1 MRGMS
6 KKDTLAYQ
14 VSLGLFAG
22 LLGIASTAHGAPIYD
37 GGTLA
42 ADGKK
47 AGNVTIDTATANTT
61 KITSTQPN
69 NVIGWKDFS
78 IKSTEKVEFD
88 GGVTGTTAKNY
99 LNIVTGNV
107 TSHIDG
113 EMKGGNNVYIA
124 NTHGVVF
131 GKGASVDVGNLYV
144 TTQDLTGVDY
154 SQATNSAKI
163 GAGTVIDTSTAKAA
177 ASAKADVVSLVDTAG
192 KDLKANK
199 IVLEGRSVR
208 IMNDENIQSSE
219 VYTLANTDPLTVKIP
234 DTSGK
239 LQDKTVRPYT
249 GYVHVGYDTSN
260 AAPSTGTG
268 NKYRNLTK
276 DNIYKLVANATKL
289 NGMTTNDKD
298 ANYMLRKD
306 ITLPTGTPP
315 GTPHTPIGTEAAPFK
330 GRFDGMFHEI
340 SGLTFDTAHEG
351 TPTEYVGLF
360 GTTDG
365 ATIMNVGLKDANLS
379 AVKFGGGLVG
389 HAKGHTVISAVYN
402 ESSTGMG
409 AGNYAGGLVGW
420 LDSSSLDNAYNTA
433 KVNNGGGLVGQ
444 FDGNS
449 KIYAAYNTGEITSGV
464 SYSVYTV
471 YGTGVVTSGTDP
483 AFIKDAYTN
492 RMDLGPSANN
502 NIVHN
507 SYTTNSTG
515 QATLVVPSGTAT
527 TGDAKK
533 AATYAG
539 WDISDEGGANTTWRI
554 FAGQTTPL
562 LTAFMK
568 GTVQAE
574 YSYADFQQA
583 NHGHSDNIASG
594 YTVQAADKQTDGSYV
609 KRAGTESNGGKDI
622 TKRTYNADYLK
633 IAHKD
638 GDNYT
643 PVTSVD
649 PTNDH
654 DIKLYGAKDRSL
666 VELSK
671 ADSQGNGGG
680 GGRRN
685 AGKEAMLFSRQHGYD
700 IAGANVTIE
709 KRKVVVDVEKWGKI
723 EREYNGSYDAGEE
736 FKKAITTGDVSTRVD
751 GLVAG
756 DGATMTLASGAAT
769 FHNRGDWSGSSAS
782 LSKDAGYNKAVYID
796 SSKVTFGDA
805 ENYDTDVSQINAKE
819 LTGNILQKTIKAK
832 LTTATGIDKTYDG
845 TSKVL
850 KSQYQPDP
858 NLILDSSTPLVG
870 TNDVTL
876 NQADVTVKYKDK
888 ATKSEVENAGA
899 HDVAYEGVKLTSTTP
914 GMTKNYKLV
923 DQEGNVL
930 YREAI
935 DDDPNAAAAVTSGGT
950 LWGTG
955 TIERRKL
962 DASHFSI
969 TGASKIYD
977 GKAYLLVDGTE
988 HKVEVAVNA
997 NAGTA
1002 ADTTQKGLVE
1012 KDKNNLQF
1020 KISAADGKAYYKNA
1034 SNANTKDVYSATSP
1048 NGAQFLSYTLKASG
1062 SALENYAFEGATTQD
1077 LTTAGT
1083 YDIKNA
1089 ATIKPREITVDL
1101 LKKTGIDKT
1110 YDGNAN
1116 VKDENKVFG
1125 ANFGYADGTAKLV
1138 EGDGAKIEAKT
1149 AVYKKKAGAP
1159 EAADKDVSRV
1169 GDTATGTVTP
1179 NGKDVEYTIG
1189 LSDAIAAANYRL
1201 KYDTHTTNGG
1211 ANDTITMTGAG
1222 TITPKKLTL
1231 ASPGNVTRAYD
1242 GTSKVYK
1249 SQLPASYKNL
1259 DHTNGVVDNDPVHL
1273 DFDTVDPQVDPQVG
1287 TYYTDSTMKTEAKNA
1302 NADKNGSLMSGKNV
1316 YTVKYTFTPKLDNG
1330 NYEVDATTPLAGQG
1344 TIKQA
1349 SLDPTKFEMML
1360 KDGKVEK
1367 TYDGTVNAPDD
1378 GLTSVQIGTETI
1390 YNGTGFSIER
1400 ADSKYYYGSLLAE
1413 RRDANVD
1420 ESGNALAGFN
1430 TYGVQYKITLN
1441 GNAKNNYD
1449 LSGLNGKTE
1458 VHGGTYTVD
1467 GSTIAFKKDGIGYIK
1482 SRKIY
1487 VSLGDSV
1494 RGTMPKN
1501 TPTKVYDGTDK
1512 LNIDGATNGEFLVKF
1527 ALGSGSGSEP
1537 TGLVGGNGKNAS
1549 TGAYES
1555 RNAGDPKKNS
1565 LRDVVYTPKVS
1576 GVPETNYVF
1585 YHAEGEHK
1593 GEKVDAAHPLKGK
1606 GTITQATLRITAP
1619 TDVRRQYNGDTD
1631 VLTTQGKLS
1640 LATPLKHESA
1650 AGKNDA
1656 KTSAGVLD
1664 DVALNEIDTSK
1675 DGTGAGLS
1683 DKYYRHYN
1691 AADANADDP
1700 QSQTDYVTYHRIKL
1714 TGADAGN
1721 YRLTYLD
1728 SDGTTVKALDRD
1740 TGFTGY
1746 NATDP
1751 VDYYTM
1757 KGKGVIERR
1766 KVNAGDFHF
1775 DFAGVTKVYDGD
1787 TPVKYDKDSTK
1798 AANYITKVAVDL
1810 GGTIGERRLDYTLN
1824 EAKYLDKNVAAN
1836 QGTGEVSYKL
1846 KLKGDLLKN
1855 YDFADLNNAAGQ
1867 AAGYSYDSVNNAVS
1881 RTLKVGTI
1889 TKRPVY
1895 AHVVNDNVTKT
1906 YNAKKNVIDESGAA
1920 LSGDQLVTFDNVKNG
1935 AVQAEA
1941 GLIGADNLGNGT
1953 TASYTEKK
1961 VGDKDRTINY
1971 TLALS
1976 APSGKAALINNYE
1989 LQDENGN
1996 TAAAL
2001 TTMTNTI
2008 NRRALRL
2015 KADDVKKVYDANTK
2029 VKVGGAD
2036 SPNDGLHF
2044 FDDNDKQWDDRLTPV
2059 QDDVKIDTVAPN
2071 VYAREYKS
2079 KNATRTEED
2088 KKNNV
2093 NYTGIKLTGT
2103 DAANYYLADSE
2114 KNALQGND
2122 TAGYTMTGYG
2132 EITPFQVTRA
2142 NFNLKLKDLD
2152 KTYDGNAFVKDGT
2165 PENPAGWKT
2174 SHIDKSEITDGS
2186 NNHLYDLDVD
2196 KVASAT
2202 YRNAGNT
2209 ADDKNVGTGKKV
2221 LFKLKFTK
2229 DTLNNFDFDALE
2241 TADTNG
2247 SRMIDGVYHAY
2258 DNTGKITPK
2267 DLRVKLD
2274 GYARKPYD
2282 GTADVKD
2289 VEKRLS
2295 LVKEDIVSGDDVSL
2309 GSSRG
2314 YYQQGIAAGSPKVA
2328 NANIA
2333 PAAANANGYD
2343 VAYTVQ
2349 SDGADRNNYHFI
2361 NAADGMDVNHNGG
2374 SIYAKGD
2381 IERRK
2386 LYASTKP
2393 VEKTYNADTDVR
2405 INNALASANDLVEF
2419 HDAEGKKDAVF
2430 ASGSYGTN
2438 ATTAAY
2444 VANPAV
2450 PSAAAADASDTANK
2464 WVKYTLKI
2472 DGQDA
2477 GGTDYANNY
2486 VVYDAERPNTV
2497 LYDAAAGT
2505 NDGLTTTNNII
2516 NRAPLTLTAGYA
2528 TKQYDGGNKV
2538 KNPSPDSLLNITG
2551 GWQGTDGG
2559 DLNRTA
2565 YTATYLNENVNK
2577 EGVDYGNIQI
2587 DPTGTTKASN
2597 YVLSYNGKDVERN
2610 GETYRLHGEGAITK
2624 RILTGNDLTPGF
2636 TTAPIEKTYD
2646 GTADVKNPSRY
2657 VNYMRTRYKK
2667 DDGTDLDLA
2676 ANGYTVERADY
2687 LDKADGT
2694 KAKDVATGK
2703 DVKFQFA
2710 LNDGNFDYSGLTNW
2724 KPDENGVYHF
2734 SQDYDRDAS
2743 GVGRGRIKG
2752 RLVGVTLHLVQKLYD
2767 GTKDVKNGYY
2777 TREANGN
2784 LIEHKN
2790 SDVDWKQVFTL
2801 NGTHG
2806 EIAGDA
2812 NSGFANGETFDFDAS
2827 GSYGDKTVNRGP
2839 QYTTAAKAVDY
2850 QVKLKQDS
2858 ANRNYTFQYRVVD
2871 ADGRELAA
2879 TDTAQTVFDA
2889 SGNPTGHT
2897 FHGKGD
2903 IWQKRLTLHAAG
2915 IDRDY
2920 NGKAELTPEQRRA
2933 LTFDGVASDDSAAFN
2948 FSNPN
2953 DARAAGFVDRIH
2965 GRYGDRS
2972 ADAFTANA
2980 HVKRPAANING
2991 KPEARDIEFTGVKDA
3006 FESLLQRGDVAN
3018 NYFYDS
3024 DNTVYGTGTIKPL
3037 TRTLQKT
3044 WQKGAAFEKM
3054 YDGDARAMIGGK
3066 HAWESAEAKQAF
3078 HDKLRLSVDLGT
3090 GEAPI
3095 ELDYSL
3101 YGDAAGDIGEPHYE
3115 NFSGRTAHHGQDDA
3129 NVRNSADPNDTLEK
3143 DIVYRL
3149 KSVDG
3154 DKAWQKDPNA
3164 PKYKDWEL
3172 SESPVG
3178 KEVRLSDADVDN
3190 SAGLKAYITPRA
3202 ITLKADEYS
3211 KIYDGTAGVAAPSL
3225 SADALAEKER
3235 ELRSKLH
3242 VTDDKTRE
3250 LLGRDGVDFTVD
3262 AAQSQFLGK
3271 STYRPDADVARDA
3284 AGNVPQDGKL
3294 VEYKLSKTGGVIE
3307 QGNYVLPTGTQTDA
3321 FLGAGSITPRTV
3333 RVRFNPTDTATPDKI
3348 YDGTQYTVKDGKL
3361 FSRTFELVPQGVDE
3375 GIVATDRDGVRLN
3388 KTANIGRFASPN
3400 VQKENGGVQDVF
3412 YNDGLALTNDT
3423 GKAANYT
3430 LESGNLRDT
3439 ARITPRPLDIYLK
3452 DGDIRKEYDGTTN
3465 VADKFQAAN
3474 NIALLDR
3481 NRDVEGIAKPA
3492 LPTWN
3497 AGDAATYDSKN
3508 AGNRTVFY
3516 NPSWTDGNFV
3526 LQKGQKT
3533 VNPTNPN
3540 DPTLGLAEI
3549 RRLEYTAVDSDGRPQ
3564 MKDGVYG
3571 TRIEADGVIDRRKIK
3586 IDAARDADKIYDGKA
3601 NVLNPLGNLS
3611 FKYNGAN
3618 AEQNEAN
3625 GLVAGEGDA
3634 VKAALRVQGVYR
3646 SNDDSTADANAADSD
3661 AQDYKKHPVRY
3672 TFEKDEARDPV
3683 LANYEIAT
3691 DAGENT
3697 VKGAGVI
3704 RRRTLNVLPDPQ
3716 ATYAR
3721 KSNVNYTGHIEDG
3734 SAQANEGSLLTPEV
3748 AADVERFNSGVFFY
3762 GPKAG
3767 TSYDAPGQSD
3777 IQGWYRKDGVSGD
3790 ILASGNY
3797 GSNYTLQLKPSK
3809 LSVAP
3814 RVDSVVPERT
3824 IRPDSKVY
3832 QRAAFDESN
3841 VFGKNKDLDAAL
3853 AYTGEGVNIG
3863 GMKPQGANTSD
3874 VGIRQQGTGT
3884 NIGSSAG
3891 IGGTAGVNGKVQ
3903 GATSA
3908 VNEAARAAGAQPGA
3922 AVKPQGT
3929 TGGNAALA
3937 GGAAGSGGYYSP
3949 SAQPGASVKPQGA
3962 KSGAAVK
3969 PQGTTGGN
3977 AALAGGTAGL
3987 GGYYSPGAQPGAS
4000 VKPQGAASVVGSAG
4014 STVGAGSVVDR
4025 GLAAAAGMSVGSS
4038 SDARTGAS
4046 GSRRSAD
4053 YSSGAGSYADGSS
4066 RAADRGLAN
4075 ALGKGVGS
4083 AGYYSG
4089 KGYSHTDDDEEEEIK
4104 KKTKASA

>member
-6 KKDTLAYQ
+6 KKDALACQ

-22 LLGIASTAHGAPIYD
+22 LLGLASTAHGMPVHDKGA
-37 GGTLA
+37 LA
-42 ADGKK
+42 GDAIDAKIIK
-47 AGNVTIDTATANTT
+47 SETSGNVMNIQPTTSSPTPTNT
-61 KITSTQPN
+61 N

-78 IKSTEKVEFD
+78 IKSGETVQFD
-88 GGVTGTTAKNY
+88 GGAKTNNY

-113 EMKGGNNVYIA
+113 EMKGGKNVYIA
-124 NTHGVVF
+124 NSHGVIF

-154 SQATNSAKI
+154 SQAVNSSKI
-163 GAGTVIDTSTAKAA
+163 GAGTVIDTPANGKAA
-177 ASAKADVVSLVDTAG
+177 SSAKADVVSLVDNASG
-192 KDLKANK
+192 KNLKAAK

-208 IMNDENIQSSE
+208 IMNDANIESSE
-219 VYTLANTDPLTVKIP
+219 VYTLANTDPLKKEA
-234 DTSGK
+234 GGEK
-239 LQDKTVRPYT
+239 EVRPYT

-276 DNIYKLVANATKL
+276 DNIYKLVANATEL

-306 ITLPTGTPP
+306 ITLPPGTPP
-315 GTPHTPIGTEAAPFK
+315 GTPHMPIGTEAAPFK

-340 SGLTFDTAHEG
+340 SGLTLGAG
-351 TPTEYVGLF
+351 TSTEYVGLF

-365 ATIMNVGLKDANLS
+365 ATIMNVGLKDADLS
-379 AVKFGGGLVG
+379 KVKFGGGLVG
-389 HAKGHTVISAVYN
+389 HAKGKTVISAVYN
-402 ESSTGMG
+402 ESTTSIG
-409 AGNYAGGLVGW
+409 AGSEAGGLVGW
-420 LDSSSLDNAYNTA
+420 LDSSSLDNAYNKA
-433 KVNNGGGLVGQ
+433 DVGHGGGLVGR
-444 FDGNS
+444 FDGSS
-449 KIYAAYNTGEITSGV
+449 KMYAVYNTGAITSGV
-464 SYSVYTV
+464 SSSAYNVFGNY
-471 YGTGVVTSGTDP
+471 VVTTGSDA

-492 RMDLGPSANN
+492 RVELTPSVNN
-502 NIVHN
+502 SIIYN
-507 SYTTNSTG
+507 SYTMDSTG
-515 QATLVVPSGTAT
+515 TATLVVPSGTPT
-527 TGDAKK
+527 TGDGKQ
-533 AATYAG
+533 AATYEG
-539 WDISDEGGANTTWRI
+539 WDISDEGGANTTWRL
-554 FAGQTTPL
+554 FAGHSNPL
-562 LTAFMK
+562 LTAFMQ

-574 YSYADFQQA
+574 YSYADFTRPNKDNKSTYAA
-583 NHGHSDNIASG
+583 NT
-594 YTVQAADKQTDGSYV
+594 YTDMI
-609 KRAGTESNGGKDI
+609 AGTLKKNGGKSMPEDRTYDATYRTLTKEDGTKVGGISDI
-622 TKRTYNADYLK
+622 TVV
-633 IAHKD
+633 
-638 GDNYT
+638 GYT
-643 PVTSVD
+643 APASTSD
-649 PTNDH
+649 P
-654 DIKLYGAKDRSL
+654 
-666 VELSK
+666 K
-671 ADSQGNGGG
+671 AIQINTD
-680 GGRRN
+680 GRRN
-685 AGKEAMLFSRQHGYD
+685 AGKEALLYSGQHGYD
-700 IAGANVTIE
+700 VAGANIEIE
-709 KRKVVVDVEKWGKI
+709 KRKVVGSWNDLTIEK
-723 EREYNGSYDAGEE
+723 EYDNTTDA
-736 FKKAITTGDVSTRVD
+736 KKALENSLTADSIRLTGVID
-751 GLVAG
+751 GDDATIGIDPAHPVTANFADANAG
-756 DGATMTLASGAAT
+756 YGKSLTIGGTFTLTGADAKNYSNIDAASLTPPASG
-769 FHNRGDWSGSSAS
+769 
-782 LSKDAGYNKAVYID
+782 LK
-796 SSKVTFGDA
+796 
-805 ENYDTDVSQINAKE
+805 
-819 LTGNILQKTIKAK
+819 GNIRQKKIVVGLNSAK
-832 LTTATGIDKTYDG
+832 SYDKTYDR
-845 TSKVL
+845 T
-850 KSQYQPDP
+850 
-858 NLILDSSTPLVG
+858 
-870 TNDVTL
+870 
-876 NQADVTVKYKDK
+876 ADVADAINPQKAAGSDVLTLAAKTAPPSPTADPFTAGVVDLNKSNITAKYMTGKTASDTEAKDVKMDGTAVANRDIAYK
-888 ATKSEVENAGA
+888 NI
-899 HDVAYEGVKLTSTTP
+899 
-914 GMTKNYKLV
+914 KLV
-923 DQEGNVL
+923 NGTGDKTNYMLVDAQGNVL
-930 YREAI
+930 YRDEAPGEAAYKAATETATDYSDI
-935 DDDPNAAAAVTSGGT
+935 TNADNKANDRYIGAVTTAGE
-950 LWGTG
+950 LWGEG
-955 TIERRKL
+955 KILKRRI
-962 DASHFSI
+962 DASAFKV
-969 TGASKIYD
+969 TGEYKAYD
-977 GKAYLLVDGTE
+977 GTDYLVVDGTKR
-988 HKVEVAVNA
+988 KVQAPDATPGSNTNVITE
-997 NAGTA
+997 
-1002 ADTTQKGLVE
+1002 D
-1012 KDKNNLQF
+1012 KDNLLF
-1020 KISAADGKAYYKNA
+1020 TISAADKKAYYKNTPTA
-1034 SNANTKDVYSATSP
+1034 TANTKDVYAATNTNGARYLSYDLNASGTALANYDLSHAETSP
-1048 NGAQFLSYTLKASG
+1048 GSG
-1062 SALENYAFEGATTQD
+1062 VYHVTGEARIT
-1077 LTTAGT
+1077 
-1083 YDIKNA
+1083 
-1089 ATIKPREITVDL
+1089 PRTVYVDL
-1101 LKKTGIDKT
+1101 LKKDGINKT
-1110 YDGNAN
+1110 YDGNATS
-1116 VKDENKVFG
+1116 DATDFST
-1125 ANFGYADGTAKLV
+1125 NFGYTTTAAGANKLVHDGGAQPDGTAAPN
-1138 EGDGAKIEAKT
+1138 DGASITAT
-1149 AVYKKKAGAP
+1149 AVYKTKSGHT
-1159 EAADKDVSRV
+1159 EQDKDVYR
-1169 GDTATGTVTP
+1169 TGNALTGAVED
-1179 NGKDVEYTIG
+1179 NGKDVEYTVTLAG
-1189 LSDAIAAANYRL
+1189 TNAATNYVLSYTPTGGTA
-1201 KYDTHTTNGG
+1201 TTGSSV
-1211 ANDTITMTGAG
+1211 TMTGTG

-1231 ASPGNVTRAYD
+1231 VSPGDVTRAYD

-1249 SQLPASYKNL
+1249 SQLPVSYKNV
-1259 DHTNGVVDNDPVHL
+1259 TAGVESGDTVNL
-1273 DFDTVDPQVDPQVG
+1273 DFGTSDEVG
-1287 TYYTDSTMKTEAKNA
+1287 TYYDGASEAKDA
-1302 NADKNGSLMSGKNV
+1302 NATTSDTQIAGKPLN
-1316 YTVKYTFTPKLDNG
+1316 YTVKYTFTPTLDNG
-1330 NYEVDATTPLAGQG
+1330 NYEVDATTPPTGLGKITTFKVTEDALKFDFERVTKAYNGDTSAPREKRNEPQITKSLSKLELDLGHGQ
-1344 TIKQA
+1344 KKDFLQ
-1349 SLDPTKFEMML
+1349 DPDSYDIDGRRSVYENEHANTKM
-1360 KDGKVEK
+1360 DGKTLRDGVTDPYKVTYTVEFPK
-1367 TYDGTVNAPDD
+1367 SDANYDFSGLQSATKYHLDSSGLDAWKVSYTREKVGYISPREVVVGDRVANLVTKKYNGDDKIYEKSKFGAGEMLLTGNALIGFGAQLSWGGATNETTAEYDSKNAGTNKVVTYHLKVDDAHKHDYYFVKKFGDATAVTELVGMGNIEPRPIGVKFNETSKAYDGTSKATVAGWKLVPLGNDGGREKTEQLIGNKPADPANNMPAGENLQLDVTKIAGEYRNPNNTPAVNV
-1378 GLTSVQIGTETI
+1378 GK
-1390 YNGTGFSIER
+1390 YK
-1400 ADSKYYYGSLLAE
+1400 SKVSYKGIQAALNNSNYE
-1413 RRDANVD
+1413 IVD
-1420 ESGNALAGFN
+1420 ESFGDGEITKRTVNAADIDLA
-1430 TYGVQYKITLN
+1430 I
-1441 GNAKNNYD
+1441 
-1449 LSGLNGKTE
+1449 
-1458 VHGGTYTVD
+1458 GT
-1467 GSTIAFKKDGIGYIK
+1467 A
-1482 SRKIY
+1482 
-1487 VSLGDSV
+1487 
-1494 RGTMPKN
+1494 
-1501 TPTKVYDGTDK
+1501 TKVYDGTRVVK
-1512 LNIDGATNGEFLVKF
+1512 KDGRENSEQEYIQHFRMNLGGTKWEDY
-1527 ALGSGSGSEP
+1527 ALG
-1537 TGLVGGNGKNAS
+1537 K
-1549 TGAYES
+1549 AY
-1555 RNAGDPKKNS
+1555 S
-1565 LRDVVYTPKVS
+1565 L
-1576 GVPETNYVF
+1576 
-1585 YHAEGEHK
+1585 
-1593 GEKVDAAHPLKGK
+1593 
-1606 GTITQATLRITAP
+1606 
-1619 TDVRRQYNGDTD
+1619 
-1631 VLTTQGKLS
+1631 
-1640 LATPLKHESA
+1640 ESA
-1650 AGKNDA
+1650 A
-1656 KTSAGVLD
+1656 
-1664 DVALNEIDTSK
+1664 
-1675 DGTGAGLS
+1675 
-1683 DKYYRHYN
+1683 Y
-1691 AADANADDP
+1691 DDP
-1700 QSQTDYVTYHRIKL
+1700 
-1714 TGADAGN
+1714 
-1721 YRLTYLD
+1721 
-1728 SDGTTVKALDRD
+1728 
-1740 TGFTGY
+1740 
-1746 NATDP
+1746 
-1751 VDYYTM
+1751 
-1757 KGKGVIERR
+1757 
-1766 KVNAGDFHF
+1766 
-1775 DFAGVTKVYDGD
+1775 
-1787 TPVKYDKDSTK
+1787 
-1798 AANYITKVAVDL
+1798 
-1810 GGTIGERRLDYTLN
+1810 
-1824 EAKYLDKNVAAN
+1824 NVAAN
-1836 QGTGEVSYKL
+1836 TAPQPGKIQYKFSL
-1846 KLKGDLLKN
+1846 KDSPILKN
-1855 YDFADLNNAAGQ
+1855 YDLKTLP
-1867 AAGYSYDSVNNAVS
+1867 AGYTLVGDTLT
-1881 RTLKVGTI
+1881 RTIEGNTI

-1895 AHVVNDNVTKT
+1895 AHVVNENVTKT
-1906 YNAKKNVIDESGAA
+1906 YNAKKDVIDESDAA
-1920 LSGDQLVTFDNVKNG
+1920 LLGDKLVTFNNVKNG
-1935 AVQAEA
+1935 TADAEA
-1941 GLIGADNLGNGT
+1941 GLLDVDAGKNAT
-1953 TASYTEKK
+1953 TALYTEKN
-1961 VGDKDRTINY
+1961 VGDKNRTINY
-1971 TLALS
+1971 TLLFSNNAVEN
-1976 APSGKAALINNYE
+1976 AALLANYD
-1989 LQDENGN
+1989 LCDAAGN
-1996 TAAAL
+1996 AAATL
-2001 TTMTNTI
+2001 TTTTNTI

-2015 KADDVKKVYDANTK
+2015 KADAVTKVYDATTT

-2036 SPNDGLHF
+2036 STTNAGLGYF
-2044 FDDNDKQWDDRLTPV
+2044 NESEDR
-2059 QDDVKIDTVAPN
+2059 QKDESSKSDEFSIVAG
-2071 VYAREYKS
+2071 YTREYNS
-2079 KNATRTEED
+2079 PNATRTEES

-2093 NYTGIKLTGT
+2093 TYRNIQLTGADAKNYFLT
-2103 DAANYYLADSE
+2103 DDEKTALA
-2114 KNALQGND
+2114 GND
-2122 TAGYTMTGYG
+2122 TAGYTMMGKG
-2132 EITPFQVTRA
+2132 EITPLKVTKDRFKL
-2142 NFNLKLKDLD
+2142 NFRTASVE
-2152 KTYDGNAFVKDGT
+2152 KTYDGTANVGVGDAAHNQPARWEDYITDSYVTKEDGT
-2165 PENPAGWKT
+2165 TK
-2174 SHIDKSEITDGS
+2174 
-2186 NNHLYDLDVD
+2186 LFDVD
-2196 KVASAT
+2196 VEKVNSAT
-2202 YRNAGNT
+2202 YRTGVAAGSDGT
-2209 ADDKNVGTGKKV
+2209 ADKNVGAGKKV
-2221 LFKLKFTK
+2221 LFNLKFSDAVRNNFEFDSDFYSGSAGTDRMLRGDDGSSTYNVYTK
-2229 DTLNNFDFDALE
+2229 GDIKKRILTAALGQTSNIRKVYGGVLDADKGNLSVNNLVKADEDKLDTSAVFDRSNASVSPGETANARTITYTAKFKDAAVAQNYAFDTLTGPAEKTL
-2241 TADTNG
+2241 TATGDIEK
-2247 SRMIDGVYHAY
+2247 RKVYARV
-2258 DNTGKITPK
+2258 TEP
-2267 DLRVKLD
+2267 RVKT
-2274 GYARKPYD
+2274 YD
-2282 GTADVKD
+2282 ATT
-2289 VEKRLS
+2289 
-2295 LVKEDIVSGDDVSL
+2295 
-2309 GSSRG
+2309 
-2314 YYQQGIAAGSPKVA
+2314 KVL
-2328 NANIA
+2328 I
-2333 PAAANANGYD
+2333 
-2343 VAYTVQ
+2343 
-2349 SDGADRNNYHFI
+2349 DGADPISSDALVTLGRNN
-2361 NAADGMDVNHNGG
+2361 NND
-2374 SIYAKGD
+2374 
-2381 IERRK
+2381 
-2386 LYASTKP
+2386 
-2393 VEKTYNADTDVR
+2393 ADTGLVDGKG
-2405 INNALASANDLVEF
+2405 AN
-2419 HDAEGKKDAVF
+2419 K
-2430 ASGSYGTN
+2430 
-2438 ATTAAY
+2438 TTAVYAG
-2444 VANPAV
+2444 AN
-2450 PSAAAADASDTANK
+2450 AADASDSPNK
-2464 WVKYTLKI
+2464 QVDYKLAI
-2472 DGQDA
+2472 DGSDA
-2477 GGTDYANNY
+2477 DGAFADNY
-2486 VVYDAERPNTV
+2486 IIYDKDGNVVYNTATGR
-2497 LYDAAAGT
+2497 DT
-2505 NDGLTTTNNII
+2505 LTTYDNTI
-2516 NRAPLTLTAGYA
+2516 NRAPLSVTAKSA
-2528 TKQYDGGNKV
+2528 TKEYDGRRKV
-2538 KNPSPDSLLNITG
+2538 KNPSPDTLLNITG
-2551 GWQGTDGG
+2551 GWQGGESG
-2559 DLNRTA
+2559 DLNRNA
-2565 YTATYLNENVNK
+2565 YTATYLDENVNDK
-2577 EGVDYGNIQI
+2577 GVDYDNIQI
-2587 DPTGTTKASN
+2587 VGTGTKKPAKASN
-2597 YVLSYNGKDVERN
+2597 YYLSYNGKDVERS
-2610 GETYRLHGEGAITK
+2610 GEVYHLHGEGAITK
-2624 RILTGNDLTPGF
+2624 RMLKGDDLYAGF
-2636 TTAPIEKTYD
+2636 TTTPIKKTYD
-2646 GTADVKNPSRY
+2646 GTADVKNPAQY
-2657 VNYMRTRYKK
+2657 VLRMRTRYKK

-2687 LDKADGT
+2687 LDKVDGT
-2694 KAKDVATGK
+2694 EVKAKDVATGK

-2710 LNDGNFDYSGLTNW
+2710 LNDGNFDYSGLKNW

-2734 SQDYDRDAS
+2734 SENYGRDKVTNPDGS
-2743 GVGRGRIKG
+2743 ISKTGRGEITG
-2752 RLVGVTLHLVQKLYD
+2752 RNVGVTLHLVQKLYD
-2767 GTKDVKNGYY
+2767 GTTGVKNGYY

-2812 NSGFANGETFDFDAS
+2812 NSGFANGEKFDFDAS
-2827 GSYGDKTVNRGP
+2827 GSYSDKTVNRGP

-2850 QVKLKQDS
+2850 QVKLTDPS

-2871 ADGRELAA
+2871 ADGKELAA

-2889 SGNPTGHT
+2889 SHNPTGHT
-2897 FHGKGD
+2897 FRGKGD
-2903 IWQKRLTLHAAG
+2903 IWQKRLTLHAEG

-2933 LTFDGVASDDSAAFN
+2933 LTFDGVAQTDSAAFN

-2980 HVKRPAANING
+2980 HVKRPADNING
-2991 KPEARDIEFTGVKDA
+2991 KPEARDVEFMGVKDA

-3018 NYFYDS
+3018 NYFYDG

-3154 DKAWQKDPNA
+3154 DKAWQRDPNA

-3190 SAGLKAYITPRA
+3190 RAGLKAYITPRA

-3348 YDGTQYTVKDGKL
+3348 YDGTQYTVKDGKR

-3586 IDAARDADKIYDGKA
+3586 IDAAKDADKIYDGKA

-3611 FKYNGAN
+3611 FNYNGAN

-3625 GLVAGEGDA
+3625 GLVDGEGDA

-3646 SNDDSTADANAADSD
+3646 SNADSAADANAADSD

-3734 SAQANEGSLLTPEV
+3734 SAQANEGSPLTPEV

-3777 IQGWYRKDGVSGD
+3777 IQGWYRKDGVADD

-3797 GSNYTLQLKPSK
+3797 GSNYTLHLKPNT

-3832 QRAAFDESN
+3832 ERAAFDESN

-3863 GMKPQGANTSD
+3863 GMKPQQGTSTNASD

-3937 GGAAGSGGYYSP
+3937 GGTASSGGYYSPSAQPGASVKPQGAQSGASVKPQGTMGGNAALAGGTASSGGYYSP

-3962 KSGAAVK
+3962 KSGAA
-3969 PQGTTGGN
+3969 G
-3977 AALAGGTAGL
+3977 
-3987 GGYYSPGAQPGAS
+3987 
-4000 VKPQGAASVVGSAG
+4000 KPQGAASAVGSAG

-4089 KGYSHTDDDEEEEIK
+4089 KGYSHTNDDEEEEIK